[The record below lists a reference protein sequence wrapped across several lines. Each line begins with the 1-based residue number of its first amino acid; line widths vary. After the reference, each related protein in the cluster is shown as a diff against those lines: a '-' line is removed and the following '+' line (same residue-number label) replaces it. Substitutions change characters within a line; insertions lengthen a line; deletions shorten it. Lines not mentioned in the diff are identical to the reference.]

1 MNSNIVNLFVAMRIH
16 HWIKNLFV
24 FIPLLIS
31 GSFIDFFLIKESFIA
46 FLSFCL
52 TSSIVYFFNDIIDI
66 EKDKLHDSK
75 KNRPIASGKISI
87 FFSYFFILIM
97 LTSVVVLQSFLN
109 NNIYEII
116 VAYLFINLNYSLWL
130 KKIAILDIICISSGF
145 VLRVLA
151 GALAT
156 GLETSTWLISM
167 TFTLSMLLAL
177 GKRKSEIQ
185 KFKSLETRD
194 SLKNYSLLSINSMQT
209 IFISCTLILYL
220 LYINLADNF
229 MGNRIFLFLSS
240 IFVVA
245 GLLRYVQ
252 ISFEKN
258 NYEQPTDILY
268 RDRFIIIVVIS
279 WGLTIILSFL

>member
-1 MNSNIVNLFVAMRIH
+1 MRIH

-31 GSFIDFFLIKESFIA
+31 GSFFDFFLIKESFIA
-46 FLSFCL
+46 FFSFCL

-145 VLRVLA
+145 VFRVLA

-156 GLETSTWLISM
+156 GLETSNWLISM

-209 IFISCTLILYL
+209 VFISCTLILYL
-220 LYINLADNF
+220 LYINLSDNF
-229 MGNRIFLFLSS
+229 MGNRIFLFFSS

-245 GLLRYVQ
+245 GLLRYIQ

-279 WGLTIILSFL
+279 WGLTIIFSFL